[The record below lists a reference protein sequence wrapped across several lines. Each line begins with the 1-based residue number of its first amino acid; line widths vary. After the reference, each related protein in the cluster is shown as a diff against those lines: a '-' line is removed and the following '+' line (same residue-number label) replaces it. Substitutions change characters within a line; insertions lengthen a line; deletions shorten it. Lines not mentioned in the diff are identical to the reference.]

1 MTSATILPSIG
12 PPPPEFRR
20 PIVPEELRPKLVSDR
35 ETPPAREN
43 PPARARSQV
52 DPNNA
57 GDALLARAT
66 KGDTSD
72 QAIGTDVQSAQ
83 QKGPARPTANP
94 FSNQLGG
101 ASAVQLQVQEAT
113 PSETSEKISE
123 QKLQGDLSDEDKAA
137 VANLEDRDREVR
149 THEQAHASTGGGYT
163 GAPQYEYVRGPNG
176 VQYAVGGHVDI
187 DVAPVPNDPE
197 ATIAKMEV
205 VRRAALAP
213 ARPSGQDRAVAA
225 TAEGHIREAQAEL
238 NKARQEA
245 FQAQSSSGQSSSAQP
260 SAGQSSSGGENTEGN
275 QPGGFADA
283 LAPSLLGGENT
294 TSQTPLTGINLLV

>member
-1 MTSATILPSIG
+1 
-12 PPPPEFRR
+12 
-20 PIVPEELRPKLVSDR
+20 
-35 ETPPAREN
+35 
-43 PPARARSQV
+43 V
-52 DPNNA
+52 DPNSA

-66 KGDTSD
+66 KDDNSNRANGAD
-72 QAIGTDVQSAQ
+72 AQSSQ
-83 QKGPARPTANP
+83 QQGPAKPASNP

-101 ASAVQLQVQEAT
+101 SSAVQLQVQEAT
-113 PSETSEKISE
+113 PAETSEKISE
-123 QKLQGDLSDEDKAA
+123 QKLQGELSDEDKAA

-149 THEQAHASTGGGYT
+149 AHEQAHASTGGGYT

-245 FQAQSSSGQSSSAQP
+245 FQAQSSSGQSSSGQP
-260 SAGQSSSGGENTEGN
+260 SSGAKNTEAGQ
-275 QPGGFADA
+275 PVGFAGA

-294 TSQTPLTGINLLV
+294 ASQAPLTGINLLV